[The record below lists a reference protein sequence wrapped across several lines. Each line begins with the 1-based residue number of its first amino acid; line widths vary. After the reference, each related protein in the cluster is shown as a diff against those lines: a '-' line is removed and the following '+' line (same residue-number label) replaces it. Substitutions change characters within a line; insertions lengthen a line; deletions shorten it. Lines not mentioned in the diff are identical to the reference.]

1 MNRIEKIVSHKA
13 PRHVDDALAVAL
25 LVVKYP
31 DAALEFVHPQKVPN
45 EYIENPSIILVDVGG
60 DFNPELRNYDH
71 HQDTNISFSLYLVL
85 KHEFPEYYDLIQ
97 SDPRLKQEF
106 DYLDIKDR
114 FGYQKAKES
123 FPGIGS
129 LLIQETLMLKMA
141 ETEAGIKMLGQV
153 FKAVL
158 DEKLHL
164 KKALDSIE
172 IHTVD
177 GLKVLVDKTGIR
189 AGEVFAKH
197 PDAHILIQRNAM
209 NKDQTSV
216 IKNTNNPDTSNIDL
230 AKVKNK
236 YPTVFIHK
244 AGFIA
249 VLDMP
254 IDEAANKVEDIVRTV
269 AGE

>member
-1 MNRIEKIVSHKA
+1 MVEKIVSHVN
-13 PRHVDDALAVAL
+13 PRHVDDALALAL
-25 LVVKYP
+25 LSQKYL
-31 DAALEFVHPQKVPN
+31 DAEIEFIHPQKVPAQYL
-45 EYIENPSIILVDVGG
+45 ESPAVILVDVGG
-60 DFNPELRNYDH
+60 SYDPERKNYDH
-71 HQDTNISFSLYLVL
+71 HQDTNIPFSLYLVL

-97 SDPRLKQEF
+97 SDPRLKGEF
-106 DYLDIKDR
+106 DYLDVKDR
-114 FGYQKAKES
+114 FGYQKAKET
-123 FPGIGS
+123 FPNIGS
-129 LLIQETLMLKMA
+129 LLIQETLILKMA
-141 ETEAGIKMLGQV
+141 ETPEGIRMLGQV

-172 IHTVD
+172 VHIVD

-209 NKDQTSV
+209 NENQTSV
-216 IKNTNNPDTSNIDL
+216 IKNTNNSDTSNIDL
-230 AKVKNK
+230 SRVKDK

-249 VLDMP
+249 VLNIP
-254 IDEAANKVEDIVRTV
+254 IDDAANKVEDIVRTV